1 MLNNSYNGQSI
12 TNKYNNITNSN
23 TNLNPN
29 FLNPIHINST
39 PNYNINIYDIY
50 SYQNLCYIADVVT
63 NIYLPDT
70 TINPNYNYF
79 SFTIIN
85 PLQDDIYLYSQNGTL
100 IYSTIFNSVSGD
112 TSMAIQSK
120 RTVKINYNETFWNV
134 FMN

>member
-85 PLQDDIYLYSQNGTL
+85 PLQDDIYLYSQNGKL

-112 TSMAIQSK
+112 TSIAIKGK
-120 RTVKINYNETFWNV
+120 RTIKINYNKTFWNV
-134 FMN
+134 FIN